1 MNWTKKLILAAA
13 VWAALG
19 GAANAAVMG
28 EIPAPAG
35 VQAAVVQSV
44 TADGRLT
51 SAQQT
56 ADAEVMALLWMR
68 TAAEYRALCYQ
79 GYNAAMAEIDR
90 ALIDSRRGE
99 KPLAIVLDCDET
111 VVDNTAALGGA
122 AAMGNGL
129 YTSPWWN
136 EWVAQGDAAAMPG
149 AAEFLNE
156 VHRKGVAIFY
166 VTNRL
171 ASTGYAAT
179 ERNLRALGF
188 PSVDRE
194 HLLLAVDKG
203 NKQERFDTIAAKY
216 DVVCYMGDNAGDLPI
231 GTYGKDRAE
240 RNAVIDAH
248 RKDFGTKYIV
258 FPNPV
263 YGAWV
268 SALAKDYL
276 SLSPEE
282 RDAVDIPLL
291 LVGNAQ

>member
-1 MNWTKKLILAAA
+1 MFSIKKIALAAA
-13 VWAALG
+13 VLAACAVPG
-19 GAANAAVMG
+19 YAAEM
-28 EIPAPAG
+28 PACAP
-35 VQAAVVQSV
+35 
-44 TADGRLT
+44 RT
-51 SAQQT
+51 SEQQL
-56 ADAEVMALLWMR
+56 ADAETMALLWMR

-79 GYNAAMAEIDR
+79 GYNAAMAEINR
-90 ALIDSRRGE
+90 ALTDSRRGE
-99 KPLAIVLDCDET
+99 KPLAIILDCDET
-111 VVDNTAALGGA
+111 VVDNTPALGGA
-122 AAMGNGL
+122 AAAGNGR

-136 EWVAQGDAAAMPG
+136 EWVAQGNSAAMPG
-149 AAEFLNE
+149 AADFLNE
-156 VHRKGVAIFY
+156 VHKKGVAIFY

-171 ASTGYAAT
+171 ESTGYEAT

-203 NKQERFDTIAAKY
+203 NKQERFDKVAAKY
-216 DVVCYMGDNAGDLPI
+216 DVILYMGDNAGDLPLD
-231 GTYGKDRAE
+231 TYGKDRAG

-268 SALAKDYL
+268 SALAEGYL

-282 RDAVDIPLL
+282 RGAVDISLL
-291 LVGNAQ
+291 LTGGGR

>member
-1 MNWTKKLILAAA
+1 MKQVWKWAAAAALAAMISGGMA
-13 VWAALG
+13 GPVAA
-19 GAANAAVMG
+19 
-28 EIPAPAG
+28 
-35 VQAAVVQSV
+35 VQAAAPAEEASM
-44 TADGRLT
+44 T

-56 ADAEVMALLWMR
+56 ARAETMALLWMR

-111 VVDNTAALGGA
+111 VVDNTAALGSA
-122 AAMGNGL
+122 AANGNGL

-136 EWVAQGDAAAMPG
+136 EWVARGEAAAMPG

-171 ASTGYAAT
+171 ASTGYDAT

-194 HLLLAVDKG
+194 HLLLATDKG

-291 LVGNAQ
+291 LAGNAQ